1 MKNSGVLRGLAIIGL
16 VMLTWS
22 VRAQVEEVRWLT
34 ICEAEKQYKELA
46 KPYLFDFYTDWCGWC
61 KHMDKTT
68 YADPIVA
75 SFINRY
81 FYPVRINAESS
92 DTVVFGGKAYAP
104 VKNGNKAISSL
115 ALEMLGGKLSYPTTV
130 FLYEPGKINMVVPGY
145 LEVPKMQ
152 GFLVYFIENAWQSVN
167 INNFLADFEQ
177 VFGASAVKEPH
188 PVAYWT
194 AFEDLEKRQREQKRK
209 TLLFL
214 EGSWNNS
221 SKMMERVVFP
231 DSLFAAEA
239 QEHFYCLR
247 LDAQSMD
254 TITFMTHT
262 FHNAG
267 PQNNNLHQ
275 LAIALS
281 DKILK
286 VPSVF
291 IFDEEGKLME
301 NLSYYMDC
309 ERGRMVL
316 DYIGNNAF
324 KDMSWSDYLKMR
336 VKETL

>member
-1 MKNSGVLRGLAIIGL
+1 MKNSGVLKGFVMIGML
-16 VMLTWS
+16 LLTWGAH
-22 VRAQVEEVRWLT
+22 AQVEEIRWLT
-34 ICEAEKQYKELA
+34 VSDAEKQFKEQA

-68 YADPIVA
+68 YADPVVA
-75 SFINRY
+75 SFVNRY
-81 FYPVRINAESS
+81 FYPVRVNAESA
-92 DTVVFGGKAYAP
+92 DTIVFGGKVYAP
-104 VKNGNKAISSL
+104 VQNGNKSISSL

-145 LEVPKMQ
+145 LEVTKMQ
-152 GFLVYFIENAWQSVN
+152 GFLVYFIENAWQSAN
-167 INNFLADFEQ
+167 INEFLTDFEK
-177 VFGASAVKEPH
+177 VFGAGAMKEPT
-188 PVAYWT
+188 PVTYWT
-194 AFEDLEKRQREQKRK
+194 AFGDLDKRQREQKKK

-221 SKMMERVVFP
+221 SKMMERVVFS

-239 QEHFYCLR
+239 QDHFYCLR
-247 LDAQSMD
+247 LDAQAKD

-262 FHNAG
+262 FQNAG

-286 VPSVF
+286 VPSIY

-301 NLSYYMDC
+301 NLSYYMDR

-316 DYIGNNAF
+316 DYIGNDTF
-324 KDMSWSDYLKMR
+324 KNMSWTDYLKMR
-336 VKETL
+336 EKETL